1 MPTYESDAPAPS
13 KNARLTKIASR
24 VILAA
29 ALLFIASAAA
39 LFAFRQTYD
48 DKIYPGVYVAG
59 VSLGGM
65 TEAEARKALEAKAA
79 EFESTRAYL
88 DALDRH
94 WAPTLGELGARVDID
109 ASLAQALAVGREE
122 ESRAR
127 VSSALQTLREDTW
140 LPIRIELS
148 DSSSNHGRCRST
160 TNSAFARIM
169 RSSSSKM
176 GLSALFRRSR
186 VR

>member
-1 MPTYESDAPAPS
+1 MAELTTEQGVSSQSISATMPTYESDAPAPS

-109 ASLAQALAVGREE
+109 ASL
-122 ESRAR
+122 
-127 VSSALQTLREDTW
+127 LRHW
-140 LPIRIELS
+140 R
-148 DSSSNHGRCRST
+148 
-160 TNSAFARIM
+160 
-169 RSSSSKM
+169 
-176 GLSALFRRSR
+176 
-186 VR
+186 